1 VTWVDD
7 ANAPLL
13 TDLYQLRMLQA
24 YFEER
29 LDATATF
36 DLYVR
41 HLPPRR
47 NFLLAC
53 GLDDVLRF
61 LERLRFSSEAIS
73 CLATLGQF
81 SERFLD
87 RLAELRFTGD
97 VFAVP
102 EGTAVFAGEPIL
114 EVVAPLPQAQL
125 VETFITNQ
133 VHLQTVLAS
142 KAARIVCA
150 AAGRDVVDFGLRR
163 AHGSDA
169 GMKSARAF
177 FVAGVTA
184 TSNVLAAASYGIPAA
199 GTMAHSYVQAHDDE
213 RAAFR
218 SFVELYPDSVVLV
231 DTYDTMSGV
240 QKLIALSHE
249 LGPRF
254 RVSGIR
260 LDSGDL
266 ASLARAARAALDRNG
281 LRAVKIFASGGL
293 DEYSIADLMGEGAPI
308 DGFGVGT
315 RMGVSDDAPALEM
328 VYKLVEYAGRGRT
341 KLSPDKQVLPGRK
354 QVVRQLRDG
363 AAVGDVIGD
372 CDESLDGRALLVPV
386 MRDGRRIDTEM
397 LAAARDRARREIAI
411 LPASC
416 RSLDVAD
423 PPYPVAI
430 SASLRRQQA
439 RLSEPL
445 RR

>member
-1 VTWVDD
+1 
-7 ANAPLL
+7 
-13 TDLYQLRMLQA
+13 
-24 YFEER
+24 
-29 LDATATF
+29 
-36 DLYVR
+36 
-41 HLPPRR
+41 
-47 NFLLAC
+47 
-53 GLDDVLRF
+53 
-61 LERLRFSSEAIS
+61 
-73 CLATLGQF
+73 
-81 SERFLD
+81 
-87 RLAELRFTGD
+87 
-97 VFAVP
+97 
-102 EGTAVFAGEPIL
+102 
-114 EVVAPLPQAQL
+114 
-125 VETFITNQ
+125 
-133 VHLQTVLAS
+133 
-142 KAARIVCA
+142 
-150 AAGRDVVDFGLRR
+150 
-163 AHGSDA
+163 
-169 GMKSARAF
+169 MKSARAF